1 MGNDVIFLHRIS
13 AYLVPDEQL
22 GHAAVTIVH
31 QLQVLGG
38 LGNSMS
44 GCAGELVLQRRDSLS
59 AQRNRQAHMY
69 LQGKQVPLVIMS
81 DDARSTNAFIH
92 SVGVI

>member
-1 MGNDVIFLHRIS
+1 
-13 AYLVPDEQL
+13 
-22 GHAAVTIVH
+22 
-31 QLQVLGG
+31 
-38 LGNSMS
+38 
-44 GCAGELVLQRRDSLS
+44 LQRRDSLS
-59 AQRNRQAHMY
+59 AQRNRQAHMH